1 MVVYRQRRW
10 RRTRYTANFGGNMS
24 NNQKKILSFVV
35 LAVLVVSLIKNES
48 FAAGSVDHVHETF
61 QNIGSPGKKSKATR
75 IVKMTMFDNYFQP
88 KSLIFNEGETVRFII
103 KNSGEFVHEFNI
115 GTKKMHKSHAP
126 EMLMMM
132 EHGVIEPDK
141 INWDAAK
148 SMQEQMGHGMHN
160 EPNSVLLEPGKKAE
174 LVWTFPKHAD
184 LEFACNVPGH
194 YESGMVGKIKLTH

>member
-1 MVVYRQRRW
+1 
-10 RRTRYTANFGGNMS
+10 MS
-24 NNQKKILSFVV
+24 NNQKRMLSFVAPAI
-35 LAVLVVSLIKNES
+35 LAVSLINIES
-48 FAAGSVDHVHETF
+48 LAAGSGEHVHENF
-61 QNIGSPGKKSKATR
+61 QNIGSPNKNSKATR
-75 IVKMTMFDNYFQP
+75 TVKMTMFDNYFLP
-88 KSLIFNEGETVRFII
+88 KSLVFKEGETVRFII

-148 SMQEQMGHGMHN
+148 SMQEKMGHGMHN

-194 YESGMVGKIKLTH
+194 YESGMVGKIKLSH

>member
-1 MVVYRQRRW
+1 
-10 RRTRYTANFGGNMS
+10 MS
-24 NNQKKILSFVV
+24 NNQTKILFIIVSAV
-35 LAVLVVSLIKNES
+35 LAVSLINIES
-48 FAAGSVDHVHETF
+48 FAAGSGDHGHEKLED
-61 QNIGSPGKKSKATR
+61 IGSPGEKSKVTR
-75 IVKMTMFDNYFQP
+75 IVRINMFDNYFQP
-88 KSLIFNEGETVRFII
+88 ESLRFKEGETVRFII

-184 LEFACNVPGH
+184 LEFACNVPVH
-194 YESGMVGKIKLTH
+194 YESGMVGKIKLSH